1 MNALTLK
8 IAIARTPYTEA
19 LFNGTVVSDRVS
31 FDFVDVKPITRAF
44 RRMARTLEFDACE
57 MALATLAV
65 AHRYDIPVTGV
76 PAVLLREYPLPHLVC
91 LRDAP
96 ISQPSDLRGRRIA
109 VRAYSQTTAV
119 WIRGLLET
127 EYGVKP
133 DEVTWLT
140 QEDSHVAQLGPQPS
154 EQSLAPDMEIYDALV
169 NGVADAAITLH
180 LGSHP
185 NIRTVIPDAGQAM
198 RDWFARHQAQ
208 PINHLVVVKSEL
220 LREHDWLAAEL
231 TTLFARA
238 RSLKDGSD
246 PAPFSRAGAALLLQ
260 FCALQGLT
268 PIAYGPESLIAGA

>member
-8 IAIARTPYTEA
+8 IAIDRTPYTEA
-19 LFNGTVVSDRVS
+19 LFDGTVVSDRVT
-31 FDFVDVKPITRAF
+31 FDFVTVKPITRAF
-44 RRMARTLEFDACE
+44 RRMARELEFDACE

-76 PAVLLREYPLPHLVC
+76 PAVLLREYPLPNLVC

-96 ISQPSDLRGRRIA
+96 IRQPQDLRGRRIA

-154 EQSLAPDMEIYDALV
+154 EQSLAPDMQLYDALAD
-169 NGVADAAITLH
+169 GVADAAITLH

-185 NIRTVIPDAGQAM
+185 NIRTVIPNAEQVM
-198 RDWFARHQAQ
+198 REWFARHQAQ
-208 PINHLVVVKSEL
+208 PINHLVVVKSNL
-220 LREHDWLAAEL
+220 LRQHDWLAAEL
-231 TTLFARA
+231 TGLFARA
-238 RSLKDGSD
+238 RRLADGTD
-246 PAPFSRAGAALLLQ
+246 PAPFSRAGAELLLR
-260 FCALQGLT
+260 FCAMQGLT
-268 PIAYGPESLIAGA
+268 PAAYSAATLIVGA